1 MHLLRLWHANLT
13 SLCLTPF
20 LFPPQDL
27 ILDLLQE
34 RLKELNSREGIVL
47 VGFPRD
53 IIQAQNFEEK
63 VIGYSFPRAVRGEER
78 KNFFF
83 LSHTYYSAPF

>member
-1 MHLLRLWHANLT
+1 M
-13 SLCLTPF
+13 
-20 LFPPQDL
+20 
-27 ILDLLQE
+27 LDLLQE

-63 VIGYSFPRAVRGEER
+63 VKECFVSRTVHEGGAETKREGRSMQMH
-78 KNFFF
+78 
-83 LSHTYYSAPF
+83 L